1 MRMIKY
7 IPLLLLI
14 GLTWTQKEDWDIDI
28 IETSLLAYKVELF
41 SDGYIIP
48 WGMSFL
54 PDGDLIVSD
63 ICGKIYRVNY
73 NGNKKMLISNF
84 PEVFYQGQGGLLD
97 VEVHPK
103 FEENN
108 LVYFSFSDL
117 NSESSFT
124 SIARAELKAD
134 SLVNLK
140 IIYKA
145 EKEHYT
151 KSPYHFGSRIL
162 FNNEF
167 LYFTIGDRGVM
178 DDAQDL
184 FKPNGKI
191 HRLFDN
197 GDIPLDNPFVNIND
211 SKSSIW
217 CYGNRNPQGL
227 AMDIDGNI
235 WELEHGPKGGDEL
248 NIIRKGYNYGW
259 PIITYGINYNG
270 KKISDKTHMDGME
283 QPVWHWTPSIAVCG
297 MKFYYGKPFNPW
309 NGNILVTSL
318 KFEYLERVIISN
330 GERTGSEIIYEPGSR
345 VRDVEVGLNGNIFVA
360 LEDPGRIVRLTKI
373 NK

>member
-1 MRMIKY
+1 
-7 IPLLLLI
+7 
-14 GLTWTQKEDWDIDI
+14 
-28 IETSLLAYKVELF
+28 
-41 SDGYIIP
+41 
-48 WGMSFL
+48 MSFL

-145 EKEHYT
+145 EKEYYT

-162 FNNEF
+162 INKEF

-248 NIIRKGYNYGW
+248 NIIRKGNNYGW
-259 PIITYGINYNG
+259 PIITYGINSVSY
-270 KKISDKTHMDGME
+270 TH
-283 QPVWHWTPSIAVCG
+283 
-297 MKFYYGKPFNPW
+297 
-309 NGNILVTSL
+309 
-318 KFEYLERVIISN
+318 
-330 GERTGSEIIYEPGSR
+330 
-345 VRDVEVGLNGNIFVA
+345 
-360 LEDPGRIVRLTKI
+360 LTLPTKA
-373 NK
+373 